1 MGLASSQARI
11 LMLTARKSDLE
22 FRAQMVNQ
30 RKINLGMQ
38 TQELATKYAN
48 SMSNRQLSFSYYT
61 AGNSGQAITENLT
74 FARLTAKDGNAG
86 SFLVTDANGKYV
98 YRNEADALKA
108 YNKLASTG
116 QIDSTSYDFARFMK
130 EKCTN
135 AFFDDGR
142 GSLLDNPAY
151 FQDALRNGGL
161 FIQQAVTENGDANQ
175 TQYKNIAYSSIAV
188 IYDNLDTSD
197 DAEAQAEY
205 EAKSII
211 LSNQDK
217 RLDLELQQIQTQHK
231 AVEVE
236 FDGVRKVIDKNVDKT
251 FKIFG

>member
-48 SMSNRQLSFSYYT
+48 SMSNRQLSLAYFT
-61 AGNSGQAITENLT
+61 EGNSGQALTQNLSY
-74 FARLTAKDGNAG
+74 AALTSEIGNAG
-86 SFLVTDANGKYV
+86 SFLVTDAQGKYV
-98 YRNEADALKA
+98 YRNPADAERI
-108 YNKLASTG
+108 YEKLQGTN
-116 QIDSTSYDFARFMK
+116 QIEAGYTFERFLQ
-130 EKCTN
+130 EKCN
-135 AFFDDGR
+135 SGFAEHKGN
-142 GSLLDNPAY
+142 SILDNSAF
-151 FQDALRNGGL
+151 FQDALRNGAL
-161 FIQQAVTENGDANQ
+161 FIQQAVTENGDGAQ
-175 TQYKNIAYSSIAV
+175 TKYKNIAYSSISV

-231 AVEVE
+231 AIEVE

>member
-48 SMSNRQLSFSYYT
+48 SMSNRKLALAYFT
-61 AGNSGQAITENLT
+61 EGNSGQALTQNLSY
-74 FARLTAKDGNAG
+74 AALTSELGNAG
-86 SFLVTDANGKYV
+86 DFLVTDAQGKYV
-98 YRNEADALKA
+98 YRNEADARKI
-108 YNKLASTG
+108 YSKLQGTNQVEGYTFEQFLSERCNG
-116 QIDSTSYDFARFMK
+116 GFAEHK
-130 EKCTN
+130 GN
-135 AFFDDGR
+135 
-142 GSLLDNPAY
+142 SILDNSAF
-151 FQDALRNGGL
+151 FQDALRNGAL
-161 FIQQAVTENGDANQ
+161 FIQQAVTENGDGAQ
-175 TQYKNIAYSSIAV
+175 TQYKNIAYSSISV

-231 AVEVE
+231 AIEVE